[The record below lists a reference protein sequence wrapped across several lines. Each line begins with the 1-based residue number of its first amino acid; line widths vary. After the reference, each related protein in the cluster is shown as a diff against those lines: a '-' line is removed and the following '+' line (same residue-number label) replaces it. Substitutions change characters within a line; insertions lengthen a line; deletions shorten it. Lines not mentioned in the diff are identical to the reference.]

1 MNKNKKV
8 KKQIE
13 AKSKL
18 ELNTRMF
25 INILLISLLLL
36 GAIYTF
42 VMANAIDV
50 ENKELL
56 ISYNAETDVNYS
68 VILKQNPYYPTSTLG
83 MNQQYPSA
91 LVDKVKVE
99 MDYRFVTS
107 ENTSYKYRYF
117 ATATLIA
124 NSKNNGINKTNN
136 NLLTKTYQLE
146 NTVTGNKENTKEFI
160 LNKEY
165 QIDYNYFN
173 NYINN
178 YKNAYALSLD
188 SYIKVTMYVELID
201 NYNEEV
207 INATKTMEVNIP
219 LLTNPFSITV
229 VNPENTN
236 KSLYI
241 ETNDITS
248 STFFNVIAS
257 MMLLTGLLLAIQE
270 FRKVIK
276 SDKQQSKYINKLNKI
291 INANS
296 EVIVKVKNK
305 INLNNHNI
313 IEVETIET
321 LLDAQNEL
329 RIPIAYFELK
339 RNKEGCFVIVNGKE
353 AWRYILR
360 VEDDK

>member
-1 MNKNKKV
+1 MKKNKKV
-8 KKQIE
+8 KKQIKS
-13 AKSKL
+13 KSKL

-36 GAIYTF
+36 GSVYTF

-56 ISYNAETDVNYS
+56 ISYTSETDVDYS
-68 VILKQNPYYPTSTLG
+68 VSLKQNPYYPTSTLG
-83 MNQQYPSA
+83 MNQQYPAA
-91 LVDKVKVE
+91 LVDKINIK
-99 MDYRFVTS
+99 MDYRFITS

-124 NSKNNGINKTNN
+124 NNKNNNINKTNN

-146 NTVTGNKENTKEFI
+146 NTINGENENTKEFI

-165 QIDYNYFN
+165 KIDYNYFN
-173 NYINN
+173 NYITN

-201 NYNEEV
+201 NYNDEV

-229 VNPENTN
+229 VNPENTS
-236 KSLYI
+236 KSLYS
-241 ETNDITS
+241 ETNDVTS
-248 STFFNVIAS
+248 SIFFNAVAS
-257 MMLLTGLLLAIQE
+257 VMLITGIILAIQE
-270 FRKVIK
+270 FKKVIK
-276 SDKQQSKYINKLNKI
+276 SDREQSKYINKLNKI
-291 INANS
+291 ISANS

-305 INLNNHNI
+305 INLKDHNI